1 MGDDPHR
8 PRRPAFPRK
17 LRSRVPHV
25 LLESQPG
32 APVSLE
38 QLRRAIAIKAP
49 MTSPQ
54 WAVLMV
60 LADCANDHG
69 LQCFPSQET
78 ISRVSRL
85 KIRTVRNALRALL
98 DAGHIEQIRP
108 GSGALSA
115 SYKLNLPPASR
126 AAPPAPLASPSPA
139 PLAGGSGTEGAL
151 PRHGPPFTPAPRA
164 ANPSES
170 PRNLKDADAAGRA
183 TPAGAP
189 AREPGLHRANG
200 HARPPTDPAVIE
212 LRRRQ
217 AASIA
222 AALASGSSPA
232 QAMALAAGSTGKGG
246 DYHRSAGATA
256 AQPDAERTTA
266 QVSAKTDGSDEQ

>member
-8 PRRPAFPRK
+8 PCRPAFPRK
-17 LRSRVPHV
+17 LRPRVPHV
-25 LLESQPG
+25 LPVSQPG
-32 APVSLE
+32 ALVSLE
-38 QLRRAIAIKAP
+38 QLRRAIAIRAP

-98 DAGHIEQIRP
+98 DGGHIEQIRP

-189 AREPGLHRANG
+189 ARETGLHRANG

-217 AASIA
+217 AVSIA
-222 AALASGSSPA
+222 ASLANGLTAEAAVAAASGDS
-232 QAMALAAGSTGKGG
+232 GKRG
-246 DYHRSAGATA
+246 DYHRLATAEASQDPEPGKPPGADGSAG
-256 AQPDAERTTA
+256 Q
-266 QVSAKTDGSDEQ
+266 